1 MYTIEKIKLKIANK
15 INKSFGKE
23 LVFVSSFVYPPKSD
37 MGDLSL
43 PLFEI
48 AKKIKKN
55 PNQIGEILVKEFKSF
70 DFGLSSV
77 LIVGPYLNFK
87 FNKKKLATNV
97 INEIKKEKY
106 GENKSNKNKKVMI
119 EFTNANTHKEYHVGH
134 LRNLCYGDSV
144 SKIIKANGA
153 KAIPVSYINDFGIHV
168 AKTLWAYLEFYKDEK
183 LPQNKGYFLGKIY
196 VRAATELKKNEDKN
210 QFVRFIMKKIESR
223 QGEEYD
229 LWEKTRQWS
238 IEQFEKIYNEM
249 GVKLLNIFYESEFID
264 KGRELVP
271 DLIKKG
277 ILKKSQGAL
286 IADLEKYGLGVLVF
300 LRSDG
305 TATYPVADLPL
316 AIMKIKKYK
325 LDKSI
330 YVVDNRQSLYFK
342 QLFKV
347 LGLMGY
353 KEEMVHLG
361 YEVVKLPSG
370 MMSSRSGNVITYE
383 ELKKDMVKA
392 CISETKNKHKDWSE
406 KKIANV
412 AEKIAK
418 GAIRFEMIKVN
429 AKSIITF
436 DIKKALLFSGFTSVY
451 LQYTLARI
459 KSIKRKYNKNYVKK
473 KEKIEYPEE
482 IKNSEHDIVL
492 KLGKY
497 PEIVFKSGETYD
509 PSEIAK
515 YLFELAQVF
524 NDYYHKTPILKSER
538 KELLFRM
545 DLIFSVE
552 KVMESGLNLL
562 GIDVLEEM

>member
-1 MYTIEKIKLKIANK
+1 MIEEIKLKIANK

-55 PNQIGEILVKEFKSF
+55 PNQIGETLVKEFKSF

-87 FNKKKLATNV
+87 FNKKELAFNI
-97 INEIKKEKY
+97 INEIKKEKEKY

-229 LWEKTRQWS
+229 LWKKTRQWS

-264 KGRELVP
+264 KGREIIP

-325 LDKSI
+325 LDKSV

-383 ELKKDMVKA
+383 ELKKDMIKA
-392 CISETKNKHKDWSE
+392 CISETENKHKDWSKE
-406 KKIANV
+406 KIFDTAK
-412 AEKIAK
+412 KIAK

-459 KSIKRKYNKNYVKK
+459 KSIKRKYNKKYVKK

-482 IKNSEHDIVL
+482 IKSSEHDIIL

-497 PEIVFKSGETYD
+497 PEIIFKSGETYD

-515 YLFELAQVF
+515 YLFELAQAF
-524 NDYYHKTPILKSER
+524 NDYYHKTPILKAEE

-562 GIDVLEEM
+562 GIDALEEM